1 MKKIFRKR
9 RLFSF
14 LMAFGASASL
24 MCGAFLTV
32 HAEVIDYGALAESN
46 KLMTVESNEIDGW
59 PQGPA
64 ISAKSAILMEANTGT
79 ILYEKNV
86 HEKLYPASTT
96 KILTAYIA
104 RQHSSLDELVEY
116 SSVAVNSINWWE
128 DANIGIKAG
137 EAITMEQSLYALM
150 VGSANECANAIG
162 EHVSGS
168 IEAFVELMNQTA
180 QELGCEDSHFVT
192 TNGKHDENH
201 YTTAYDMALIAR
213 KYFSDELL
221 CKMSDTASY
230 VIPESDTLSQELIP
244 NSKNQLLPGKKYAYE
259 YLVGSKTGYT
269 DIARQSLVSCAEKDG
284 LKLICVVMQDE
295 SPMQFTDT
303 VDLFNYGF
311 SNFKAVN
318 AAENDTTYNI
328 GANGNFLEEIAIF
341 GNSRPIL
348 FIDESAYLV
357 LPTDIGFEDLSS
369 ELSYDGL
376 HDNQAAL
383 IHYSYKDQLLGT
395 APILFSQNEAS
406 FDFNAV
412 PADSSETNA
421 QDASTESAASENTA
435 PAAVSP
441 DGSYEE
447 GSSSESESAASA
459 ISSSPQN
466 HTGSLKNQDILL
478 LDIKRIGFV
487 AGAILILLLIIFIIY
502 RFLHNRRLSKRRQA
516 IMSRRRRKNSII
528 DFDRYTKDNF

>member
-1 MKKIFRKR
+1 MKRSWKR

-14 LMAFGASASL
+14 IIAIGTSANLMSGV
-24 MCGAFLTV
+24 FLTA
-32 HAEVIDYGALAESN
+32 HAEVTDYRALAESN
-46 KLMTVESNEIDGW
+46 KLMTVESNEIEGW

-64 ISAKSAILMEANTGT
+64 VSAKSAILMEANTGT

-104 RQHSSLDELVEY
+104 RQNSSLDEMVEY
-116 SSVAVNSINWWE
+116 SSEAVNSINWWE

-137 EAITMEQSLYALM
+137 ESITMEQSLYALM

-168 IEAFVELMNQTA
+168 IDAFVELMNKTA
-180 QELGCEDSHFVT
+180 QELGCRDSHFVT

-201 YTTAYDMALIAR
+201 YTTSYDMALIAQ

-221 CKMSDTASY
+221 CKMSNTASY
-230 VIPESDTLSQELIP
+230 VIPESATLSRELIP
-244 NSKNQLLPGKKYAYE
+244 NTKNQLLSGKKYAYE

-269 DIARQSLVSCAEKDG
+269 DVARQSLISCAEKDG

-318 AAENDTTYNI
+318 IAENDTTYNI
-328 GANGNFLEEIAIF
+328 GANGNFLEESDIF
-341 GNSRPIL
+341 GNSDPIL
-348 FIDESAYLV
+348 SIDENAYLV
-357 LPTDIGFEDLSS
+357 LPADISFEDITS
-369 ELSYDGL
+369 ELTYDGL
-376 HDNQAAL
+376 SDNQAAL
-383 IHYSYKDQLLGT
+383 IHYSYKDQPLGM
-395 APILFSQNEAS
+395 APVLFSQNVAT

-412 PADSSETNA
+412 PVVPTEEENAAKSAESTVPAPSDPSE
-421 QDASTESAASENTA
+421 
-435 PAAVSP
+435 
-441 DGSYEE
+441 SYIE
-447 GSSSESESAASA
+447 GNSSESTLPESEAASA
-459 ISSSPQN
+459 IMSSPKN
-466 HTGSLKNQDILL
+466 HTGGSLKNQDILL
-478 LDIKRIGFV
+478 LDIKRIGII
-487 AGAILILLLIIFIIY
+487 AGGIVLLAVIVFIIY
-502 RFLHNRRLSKRRQA
+502 RIQHNRKLSKRRQA